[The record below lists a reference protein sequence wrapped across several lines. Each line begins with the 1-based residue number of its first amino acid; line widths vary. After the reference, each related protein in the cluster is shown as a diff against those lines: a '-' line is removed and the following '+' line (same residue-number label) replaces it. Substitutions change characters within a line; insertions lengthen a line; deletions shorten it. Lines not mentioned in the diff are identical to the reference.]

1 MFCLFP
7 LSAFVFSL
15 THGCGLRDVFTR
27 KLLEMYDCGERC
39 DWGKDYAE
47 KEADV
52 LAILKSIV
60 NEAGPE
66 MLHQDGDK

>member
-1 MFCLFP
+1 
-7 LSAFVFSL
+7 
-15 THGCGLRDVFTR
+15 
-27 KLLEMYDCGERC
+27 MYDCGERC

-66 MLHQDGDK
+66 MMQQDGDK